1 MPAMTPLSV
10 EEYLERSIGTGTAKH
25 QLGILVSIE
34 KYLERSIGLDAQAIG
49 MDAVA
54 DAVKR
59 RMAAI
64 NAASDRDYLQMLSS
78 ARDELHALL
87 EMIVVPETWFFRDR
101 EPFLLL
107 ARHAAARLVRP
118 SSLAPLRILSL
129 PCSSGEEPYSIAM
142 SLMSAGF
149 RPGHYEIDAV
159 DISESLL
166 NKARFGAYGPNSFRG
181 GIPENCDCYFS
192 NEGSARVV
200 RPEPRLGIRF
210 IRGNAME
217 MDGLGLAMTY
227 DMIFCRNLLIYQTE
241 EARRRIVAALHRRMK
256 PDALLFVG
264 HAEMIRLLS
273 ERHEPVRPGGA
284 FAYRM
289 RSEQ

>member
-1 MPAMTPLSV
+1 MTQLSV
-10 EEYLERSIGTGTAKH
+10 EEF
-25 QLGILVSIE
+25 
-34 KYLERSIGLDAQAIG
+34 LERSIGLDAQAIG
-49 MDAVA
+49 ADAVA

-64 NAASDRDYLQMLSS
+64 NAASERDYLHRLSS
-78 ARDELHALL
+78 ARDELQALI

-107 ARHAAARLVRP
+107 ARHAAARQPGP
-118 SSLAPLRILSL
+118 SSIAPLRILSL

-142 SLMSAGF
+142 SLMSAGL

-159 DISESLL
+159 DVSESLL
-166 NKARFGAYGPNSFRG
+166 AKARTGSYGPNSFRG
-181 GIPENCDCYFS
+181 GIPGNCECYFS
-192 NEGSARVV
+192 TEGSARLV

-217 MDGLGLAMTY
+217 MDELGLAGAY
-227 DMIFCRNLLIYQTE
+227 DMIFCRNLLIYQSE
-241 EARRRIVAALHRRMK
+241 EARRRIVAGLHRRMK
-256 PDALLFVG
+256 PDGLLFVG
-264 HAEMIRLLS
+264 HAEMIKLLS

-284 FAYRM
+284 FAYRR
-289 RSEQ
+289 RSEL